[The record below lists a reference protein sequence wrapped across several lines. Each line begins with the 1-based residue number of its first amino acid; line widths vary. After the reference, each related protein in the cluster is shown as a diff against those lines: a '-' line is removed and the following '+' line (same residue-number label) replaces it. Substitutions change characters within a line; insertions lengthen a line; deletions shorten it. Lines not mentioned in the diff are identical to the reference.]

1 MKKVEPANFNDVM
14 QGRRI
19 TTETGHF
26 DRKASFQLLVYPLRG
41 SGLTKTVICFWKSIF
56 MSFNWYLCENKTS
69 LEVKFP

>member
-26 DRKASFQLLVYPLRG
+26 DPNASFQLLVYPLRG
-41 SGLTKTVICFWKSIF
+41 SSLTKTVICF
-56 MSFNWYLCENKTS
+56 
-69 LEVKFP
+69 

>member
-41 SGLTKTVICFWKSIF
+41 SGLTKTVICF
-56 MSFNWYLCENKTS
+56 
-69 LEVKFP
+69 